1 MSILKTNMIL
11 ARLSGFTLKKA
22 GIIMN
27 PTFWKVQMQTLL
39 HGKSLSIIMMAML
52 SELKMVTMLLQL
64 KVKLVDFAFI
74 EKMMVTVVL
83 LKE

>member
-1 MSILKTNMIL
+1 
-11 ARLSGFTLKKA
+11 
-22 GIIMN
+22 MN
-27 PTFWKVQMQTLL
+27 PTFWKVQMQKLL

-52 SELKMVTMLLQL
+52 LELKMVTMLLQL